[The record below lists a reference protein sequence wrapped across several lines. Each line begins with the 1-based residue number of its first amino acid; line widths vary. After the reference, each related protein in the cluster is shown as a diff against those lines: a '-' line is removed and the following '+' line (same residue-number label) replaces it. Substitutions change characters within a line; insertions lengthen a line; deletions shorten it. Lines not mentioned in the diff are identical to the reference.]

1 LRADMVQR
9 GDMLDTNDVIDV
21 LAIDLLG
28 VVPDDESIIVSTNRG
43 VPAVMENN
51 SRAGQA
57 FRNIAGRLL
66 GQDIPMMDIEATVS
80 WLERISR
87 LVRRP

>member
-1 LRADMVQR
+1 
-9 GDMLDTNDVIDV
+9 
-21 LAIDLLG
+21 LG
-28 VVPDDESIIVSTNRG
+28 IVPDDESIIVSTNRG

-66 GQDIPMMDIEATVS
+66 GESIPFLEMDAPPS
-80 WLERISR
+80 WLSRIGR
-87 LVRRP
+87 LMRRS

>member
-1 LRADMVQR
+1 
-9 GDMLDTNDVIDV
+9 MLDTTDVIDV

-28 VVPDDESIIVSTNRG
+28 VVPEDESIIVSTNQG

-66 GQDIPMMDIEATVS
+66 GQDIPLMDIEASTT
-80 WLERISR
+80 WLQRISQMM
-87 LVRRP
+87 RRP

>member
-1 LRADMVQR
+1 MVQR
-9 GDMLDTNDVIDV
+9 GDMLDTTDVIDV

-28 VVPDDESIIVSTNRG
+28 VVPDDESIIISTNRG
-43 VPAVMENN
+43 LPAVMENN

-66 GQDIPMMDIEATVS
+66 GQDIPFMELEVSS
-80 WLERISR
+80 WLERLSR
-87 LVRRP
+87 LVGRN